1 LTGSETRRHGIRVG
15 ALAAG
20 IAALLFTVLVSGNG
34 QAAVGDNSIT
44 YHDRAGG
51 LFASLALD
59 ASGNPVVS
67 SQDFFDGDLK
77 VLHCDDPNCVGGNES
92 ITSPDTAGD
101 VGWYTSLAL
110 DARGNPVVSYYDLT
124 NGDLKVL
131 HCNDANCA
139 GGNESMTSPDTRGDV
154 GAFTSLVL
162 DASGNPVVSYHDG
175 TNGNL
180 KVLHCND
187 ANCAGGNESITSPD
201 TAGNVGM
208 FTSLVLDGSGRPVV
222 SYYDYTNGDLKVLH
236 CLNAN
241 CSGANII
248 PAPDTAGDVGTHT
261 ALVLDADGYPVVT
274 YFDAT
279 QSRVKVLHCGDAVCF
294 FRSRMSFASL
304 DPLLAGP
311 IIGTSLALDSA
322 GFPVISYGVS
332 GETAALAVVRCNDTN
347 CEGGNESFG
356 TPDRGLWPSMALDAN
371 GLPVV
376 AFHAGVL
383 GVLHCGT
390 PSCIPPPPPTST
402 PTLTPTSTPVP
413 PTATPTSTPVP
424 PTATPTNT
432 PVPPTA
438 TPTNT
443 ATPTA
448 TPTNTPTSTATA
460 TSTGGSTN
468 TPTSTATATSTGG
481 STNTPTSTATA
492 TSTGGSTNTPTSTAT
507 ATSAGGA
514 TSTPTSTATAT
525 SAGGATSTPTSTAT
539 ATSAVGATNT
549 PTRTAT
555 VTSGGGSS
563 SASPTGTPVAVST
576 VLAAT
581 VVPGNTLSATPPSGN
596 VAPGA
601 VQAPDTGQ
609 GGGSAGSGGRWFAF
623 ALLLAGGGAAAA
635 IGAGLR
641 RVR

>member
-1 LTGSETRRHGIRVG
+1 MTGSETRRHGIRVG

-413 PTATPTSTPVP
+413 PTATPTSTPVS
-424 PTATPTNT
+424 
-432 PVPPTA
+432 PTA

-468 TPTSTATATSTGG
+468 TPTSTATATSA
-481 STNTPTSTATA
+481 S
-492 TSTGGSTNTPTSTAT
+492 
-507 ATSAGGA
+507 GA
-514 TSTPTSTATAT
+514 TS
-525 SAGGATSTPTSTAT
+525 
-539 ATSAVGATNT
+539 T